1 MNNLHLLIEA
11 VDHLEKYQGGNA
23 LELLCDNYPISD
35 NELSDDSDSNDNI
48 DPYNQYTVLNI
59 SMGEKNGQKKNA
71 PQDSKNQSYIYIHL
85 DNQTIKRGSGWHVWE
100 KNGNWYHL
108 GGNKNRKP
116 TIYKLNTNQ
125 RFGWSKINDQSDAPR
140 LYNLYGNV

>member
-48 DPYNQYTVLNI
+48 DPYNQYNILNI